1 MGMEILAFCKHRQ
14 WATVHDDQLLPR
26 IHLPW
31 NDHGFPHQT
40 DVELSLRK
48 TQKLHTNVLRTSA
61 FIPPLRISNSQNHLL
76 DLQTMSNKAS
86 QLVAMLHV
94 LAISVKHTQPCLDIY
109 IYDYINML
117 YVYGGGTI
125 SRCPDRQ
132 QADRMLW
139 KLWYTRNVRPGD
151 TPAGKHIRSH
161 LHWRIASRIVHH
173 ALDCRYRLTK
183 TPYSSHSIHDY
194 ISKSEYLLFKI
205 KNKTSV
211 GQLLLI
217 AQKLWYLND

>member
-1 MGMEILAFCKHRQ
+1 MTSCYL
-14 WATVHDDQLLPR
+14 
-26 IHLPW
+26 
-31 NDHGFPHQT
+31 GFIC
-40 DVELSLRK
+40 RK
-48 TQKLHTNVLRTSA
+48 TNWVSTSNRCRA
-61 FIPPLRISNSQNHLL
+61 FPAQDAKTPYQRLAYLGIYSTSSNIKFPKPSFRSADHVKQSVPACGHVTCFSYFC
-76 DLQTMSNKAS
+76 QTYTS
-86 QLVAMLHV
+86 LFRY
-94 LAISVKHTQPCLDIY
+94 IY

-139 KLWYTRNVRPGD
+139 KLWYTRNVRPGN